1 MKKII
6 PLTLGILLST
16 SAMAQTDKKYDCD
29 AYEVKGY
36 ILQNTV
42 NLSMPTSI
50 TKPKQFTE
58 ALIQSRT
65 QETENKG
72 GADGAAGED
81 EQCFNIWTG
90 DVDLNEEWL
99 ELMEKLEEIDFD
111 FDFSIFGGFDLNAVL
126 SQIGE
131 QFDKAMDKVME
142 ELDKGMCERLGEIDF
157 SGFGKAVG
165 EYTVD
170 KLGEK
175 YRVDLTSS
183 AWYNEAIK
191 KTLNSEMEDLGTYVF
206 DPDELK
212 EDINSDTKKKIRKV
226 EDDFWNDI

>member
-58 ALIQSRT
+58 ALIESRM
-65 QETENKG
+65 QEAESG
-72 GADGAAGED
+72 GGTGD
-81 EQCFNIWTG
+81 EEECFNIWTG
-90 DVDLNEEWL
+90 DIDLNEEWA
-99 ELMEKLEEIDFD
+99 ELLEKLNEIDFD
-111 FDFSIFGGFDLNAVL
+111 FDFSVFGGFDLNKVL
-126 SQIGE
+126 SKIGE
-131 QFDKAMDKVME
+131 EFDKAMDKVME
-142 ELDKGMCERLGEIDF
+142 ELDKGMCERLGDLNL
-157 SGFGKAVG
+157 GDFGKAVG
-165 EYTVD
+165 EYTIG
-170 KLGEK
+170 KLGDK
-175 YRVDLTSS
+175 YRIDLTKDT
-183 AWYNEAIK
+183 WYNEALER
-191 KTLNSEMEDLGTYVF
+191 TLNSEMEDLGTYVF
-206 DPDELK
+206 DSDELK
-212 EDINSDTKKKIRKV
+212 EDINYDTKRKIRKV